1 MLGEMLRGLA
11 GKAKTAQPCGFTA
24 IEWLDRTQEVAG
36 SSPASS
42 IPDLQGFFEAAREGR
57 LSLATHMQPGR
68 SRADPDEA
76 SRIMGIGA

>member
-11 GKAKTAQPCGFTA
+11 GEAKTAQPREFTA

-42 IPDLQGFFEAAREGR
+42 MKDLQKQIFCFLG
-57 LSLATHMQPGR
+57 
-68 SRADPDEA
+68 
-76 SRIMGIGA
+76 